1 MSTVHNIV
9 VIPERGSRVPAELFT
24 DFELTDRKRPGVF
37 LASFGIQAAVLALLL
52 TITLSTAAPVLI
64 QKHYNVIPLVAP
76 TLSARPLA
84 RISVSPA
91 SVVSPSLDIAA
102 PTSIPAPRASRV
114 EVTADVPTPPVLKP
128 VLQPSLLA
136 TVPAIP
142 AAKPVHTGS
151 FGDPGGVPA
160 QLQAS
165 TASRTPALLVVGS
178 FGTPATGDHQRG
190 RGVATGEFSSAQSSV
205 SGPTNKVMKSVD
217 FTEPALATASP
228 MAAKAARVT
237 PVAIESKPAPVY
249 TEEARRLRVEGDVV
263 LEVVFAATGQIRI
276 VGVVKG
282 LGHGLDEAAIA
293 ATRQIRFTPA
303 RRDGQ
308 LVDYPA
314 TIHVVFALS

>member
-1 MSTVHNIV
+1 MKTAHTVLAFPAPPDST
-9 VIPERGSRVPAELFT
+9 PDELFS
-24 DFELTDRKRPGVF
+24 DFEITGRKRPGVF
-37 LASFGIQAAVLALLL
+37 IASYGIQAIAVALLL
-52 TITLSTAAPVLI
+52 TITLATPAPVLI
-64 QKHYNVIPLVAP
+64 EKKYSAISLVAP
-76 TLSARPLA
+76 TLSAPPLA

-91 SVVSPSLDIAA
+91 SVASPSLDIAA
-102 PTSIPAPRASRV
+102 PTSIPALRTPRA
-114 EVTADVPTPPVLKP
+114 EVTEDVPTPPVLKP

-160 QLQAS
+160 QQQAS

-178 FGTPATGDHQRG
+178 FGTPATGDHQPG

-249 TEEARRLRVEGDVV
+249 TEEARRLRIEGDVV

-282 LGHGLDEAAIA
+282 LGHGLDEAAVA